1 MSSLPAFFTPN
12 ITKLNGKNYEGWRK
26 AITGILNSVGL
37 WSHVSGVAAVTDYNS
52 ADEFQNAARR
62 CYSIIINTIEYAQ
75 YGIIREND
83 TPHALWKRL
92 ELFFRPRGFGTR
104 LVLRRKFFKLR
115 MRPGETMVE
124 WIARVNEAVEQL
136 RGIGAVVPDDD
147 ILVVLIE
154 GLPKEYDTIVTAL
167 DMVPDNSLTVAY
179 VNQKLISEYS
189 RKVDGA
195 DDDDEPAQ
203 PERDEARAMA
213 SYRRGTTTG
222 RGGAPTRRVPA
233 RRPAA
238 GPSQSI
244 RASTEC
250 HRCGRTGHIAADCN
264 IILDGDRYAS
274 DDEAG
279 VAALALP
286 AGCDLVLGSSS
297 PASRSATPAV
307 DGDAE
312 GFIW

>member
-1 MSSLPAFFTPN
+1 MSTLPNFFTPN
-12 ITKLNGKNYEGWRK
+12 ITKLNGRNYEGWRK
-26 AITGILNSVGL
+26 AITGVLSSIGL

-62 CYSIIINTIEYAQ
+62 CYSIIINTIEYSQ
-75 YGIIREND
+75 YGHVRENE

-154 GLPKEYDTIVTAL
+154 GLPKEYDTVVTAL

-179 VNQKLISEYS
+179 VCQKLVSEHS
-189 RKVDGA
+189 RMVDGA
-195 DDDDEPAQ
+195 DDDEDPAQ
-203 PERDEARAMA
+203 PEREEARAMA
-213 SYRRGTTTG
+213 SYRRGSATG
-222 RGGAPTRRVPA
+222 RGGAPTRRMPA

-238 GPSQSI
+238 GPSQSS

-250 HRCGRTGHIAADCN
+250 HRCGRAGHIAADCN

-286 AGCDLVLGSSS
+286 AGCDLALGAPTPGPVS
-297 PASRSATPAV
+297 PAA